1 MSFTENFD
9 VVTTSFQQVWLDVF
23 SAVPRIIGAILV
35 FLIGWAVAMAIG
47 KIISSIAMSLKLDE
61 GLGKLGMQDGLARAG
76 LRLDS
81 AKFLGELFRWVFVV
95 LFLLAAANIL
105 QLEGVSTFLNQ
116 VLLYIPNV
124 IVAVIMIIAA
134 LLLAGFFEKLVHA
147 SVETAHLKG
156 GKSLGLVVKWVVL
169 VFGFLAAVQQLGVA
183 TDIINIMIT
192 GFVAM
197 VALAGG
203 IAFGIAGKD
212 VAGDI
217 LKKAKALCEEEKK

>member
-81 AKFLGELFRWVFVV
+81 AKFLGELF
-95 LFLLAAANIL
+95 
-105 QLEGVSTFLNQ
+105 Q

>member
-1 MSFTENFD
+1 MSFTNSFD
-9 VVTTSFQQVWLDVF
+9 VVTTSFQQVWLDIF
-23 SAVPRIIGAILV
+23 SAVPRIIGALLV
-35 FLIGWAVAMAIG
+35 FFVGWAVAIFVS
-47 KIISSIAMSLKLDE
+47 KVVSSIAVSLKLDE
-61 GLGKLGMQDGLARAG
+61 GLAKLGVQEGLGRAG

-81 AKFLGELFRWVFVV
+81 AKFLGELFRWVFVI

-105 QLEGVSTFLNQ
+105 QLEGVTTFLNQ

-134 LLLAGFFEKLVHA
+134 LLLAQFFEKLVHA
-147 SVETAHLKG
+147 SVEAANLKS
-156 GKSLGLVVKWVVL
+156 GKSLGLATKWVVL
-169 VFGFLAAVQQLGVA
+169 VFGFMAAMQQLGVA
-183 TDIINIMIT
+183 ADIINIVVT

-217 LKKAKALCEEEKK
+217 LKKIKAFCEDEK

>member
-95 LFLLAAANIL
+95 LFLLAAATIL
-105 QLEGVSTFLNQ
+105 QLAGGTTFLNQ